1 MSNPTLPRLAVLAAL
16 VCALPLTVSADAR
29 SRYKADTCRSAE
41 GKVIPCDQA
50 KKAEAPPAR
59 YPNATRVAP
68 EFPKSKIGKQWDTL
82 VEAATATPSD
92 ANATIAAA
100 QVVLANPDASRNEK
114 SEAAYHIAIAYL
126 SLDNRAFAEPVKY
139 LQQAIAI
146 DGLNNNQHYSGMLLL
161 SQMLL
166 GEQKYEQ
173 SLQYAD
179 RFAKETG
186 VEDLAVLRVQGN
198 DLYRLNRYAQ
208 AVPVLEKA
216 YALDKGADPNLGA
229 MLADSYNKTN
239 QKAKADALVA
249 QAGAGTQTAG
259 VAEGGQVQQLLVLAN
274 TKQYAK
280 AAALFDSLQAQGQI
294 GTHAAYEAG
303 YVSYL
308 NQDGKEAKAAKIID
322 EGLAKGIIVPDA
334 TVYNLL
340 GQANYY
346 SNNPEAAIQA
356 WRKGEALAKDG
367 EQNRM
372 LAQLY
377 CEEGRYAECKA
388 QAEKALQRGTKDKG
402 AVYLSLAEAESED
415 GLNNRAAMIAA
426 LKEAAKYPEY
436 QAEANNRL
444 KQAGAK

>member
-16 VCALPLTVSADAR
+16 LCAVPLTASADAR
-29 SRYKADTCRSAE
+29 SRYKADTCRTPE
-41 GKVIPCDQA
+41 GKAIPCDEL
-50 KKAEAPPAR
+50 KKAEAPPPR

-68 EFPKSKIGKQWDTL
+68 EFPKSKIGKQWGAL
-82 VEAATATPSD
+82 VDAATAGEPD
-92 ANATIAAA
+92 AIIPAA
-100 QVVLANPDASRNEK
+100 QAVLANPDASRNEK
-114 SEAAYHIAIAYL
+114 SEAAYQIAMAYL
-126 SLDNRAFAEPVKY
+126 KRDSRAFAEPIKY
-139 LQQAIAI
+139 LQLAITT

-173 SLQYAD
+173 SLQYAE

-198 DLYRLNRYAQ
+198 DLYRLNRYEQ

-239 QKAKADALVA
+239 QKAKADALA
-249 QAGAGTQTAG
+249 AEAGASPQAG
-259 VAEGGQVQQLLVLAN
+259 VIEGGQVQQLLVLAN

-280 AAALFDSLQAQGQI
+280 AAALFDTLQAQGQI
-294 GTHAAYEAG
+294 STHAAYEAG

-346 SNNPEAAIQA
+346 SNNAEGAIQA